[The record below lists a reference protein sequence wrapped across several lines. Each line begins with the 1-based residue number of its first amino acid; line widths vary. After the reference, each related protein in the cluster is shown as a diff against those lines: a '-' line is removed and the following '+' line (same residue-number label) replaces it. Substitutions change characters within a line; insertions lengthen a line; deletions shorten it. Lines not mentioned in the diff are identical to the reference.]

1 MGYLAI
7 LCIRIKFQN
16 YLINV
21 YSQRWVPQVRL
32 LVYLSGE
39 SCRQVPLYISRLY
52 EACIKAQFFTIGST

>member
-21 YSQRWVPQVRL
+21 DSQRWVPQVRL
-32 LVYLSGE
+32 LVYLPGE
-39 SCRQVPLYISRLY
+39 SCRQVPLLPFDYLS
-52 EACIKAQFFTIGST
+52 